1 MKRFFLMTGVA
12 LVLASSATH
21 ADSSK
26 RAQLAAQNRDGV
38 TNIARTLTLVS
49 WVGNINEAL
58 ARAPGGAALG
68 SAWNP
73 SEAHWDKAVDEL
85 LDTVMKRFDDLKSAP
100 EAFERLSMPYQ
111 SNLTEAEATEV
122 LALSAGERK
131 DLDAYVDTLTLGVKV
146 LQHHTGMQAGS
157 QEYKDSLA
165 RLIKT
170 ARLPEVTEIPKSK
183 LPAKTQDDYKN
194 SRMASVDFLITAMDG
209 QLKLYWFDHLPA
221 ITAITTKAAR
231 AATKAK

>member
-1 MKRFFLMTGVA
+1 MQRF
-12 LVLASSATH
+12 VLALCFALLTLSPGARAGSN
-21 ADSSK
+21 K
-26 RAQLAAQNRDGV
+26 RTQLAAQNRDGV
-38 TNIARTLTLVS
+38 TNIARTVTLVN

-68 SAWNP
+68 AGWNP

-85 LDTVMKRFDDLKSAP
+85 LDAVMKQFDDLKSAP
-100 EAFERLSMPYQ
+100 EAFERLAMPYQ

-122 LALSAGERK
+122 LALSTGERK
-131 DLDAYVDTLTLGVKV
+131 DLDAYVDTVTLGVKV

-157 QEYKDSLA
+157 QDYKDSLA
-165 RLIKT
+165 RLVKT
-170 ARLPEVTEIPKSK
+170 ARLPDVTDRPKLK
-183 LPAKTQDDYKN
+183 LPPKTQDDYKN

-209 QLKLYWFDHLPA
+209 QLKLYWFDHLAA
-221 ITAITTKAAR
+221 ITAITTKAAS

>member
-1 MKRFFLMTGVA
+1 MKRFLMLGI
-12 LVLASSATH
+12 VLLSTMAH

-68 SAWNP
+68 AAWNP
-73 SEAHWDKAVDEL
+73 GEPHWDKAVDEL

-100 EAFERLSMPYQ
+100 EAFERLAMPYQ
-111 SNLTEAEATEV
+111 SNLTEAEASEV
-122 LALSAGERK
+122 LALSIGERK
-131 DLDAYVDTLTLGVKV
+131 DLDAYVDTVTLGVKV

-157 QEYKDSLA
+157 QDYKDSLA
-165 RLIKT
+165 RLVKT
-170 ARLPEVTEIPKSK
+170 ARLPEVTDRPKLK

-209 QLKLYWFDHLPA
+209 QLKLYWFDHLAA
-221 ITAITTKAAR
+221 ITAITTKAAS